1 MAIIAKEGT
10 GAAFVPCPAGS
21 QAGVCVDVVDLGL
34 IENAKFPN
42 EDGSPKLQHKIDVV
56 WESSELM
63 DTGKPFLV
71 KKRYTLSLAEKAN
84 LRHDLES
91 WRGKPFTDAERQ
103 GFDVEKLL
111 GHACILSVIHKTG
124 SKGGTFAN
132 VATVSPLMRGMA
144 KPTATGEY
152 VRVCDRVDE
161 TQHDDS
167 DDFPVESPS
176 VDDIPF

>member
-21 QAGVCVDVVDLGL
+21 QAAVCVDVIDLGM
-34 IENAKFPN
+34 IENSLFPN
-42 EDGSPKLQHKIDVV
+42 KDGSPKLQHKIEVV

-63 DTGKPFLV
+63 DSGKPFLV
-71 KKRYTLSLAEKAN
+71 KKRYTLSLSEKAN

-91 WRGKPFTDAERQ
+91 WRGKSFTDAERL

-111 GHACILSVIHKTG
+111 GHACILNVIHKAG

-132 VATVSPLMRGMA
+132 VATVSPLMRGME
-144 KPTATGEY
+144 KPTASVGY
-152 VRVCDRVDE
+152 VRMCERVEDP
-161 TQHDDS
+161 QHDA
-167 DDFPVESPS
+167 DDFPIEAPD
-176 VDDIPF
+176 VDDIGF